1 MHQPICRDRPIML
14 LLVFLVGMFAGTPAP
29 STAASA
35 LDAQAMATLQR
46 MADFLSGAQRFSV
59 TAEISFDVVQTTGEK
74 LEFGETRRFL
84 IRRPDRMRVDITKR
98 DGATSGFRFDGQ
110 EIAVFNTREQVYATA
125 ARSGT
130 LDRAIAYFINDLD
143 MRFPLAEL
151 FSTELAETLAAKV
164 RTASNVGPERI
175 LGVPCEHIALRGDQ
189 ADMQLW
195 VAQGDQP
202 LPHRMVI
209 TYRAAE
215 GQPQFRAQF
224 SDWNLSPDVPDTL
237 FAFTPPEGA
246 TKIAFATRK
255 PTPPAA
261 GKPKAKKGAR
271 P

>member
-1 MHQPICRDRPIML
+1 MHQPICRDRPRVL
-14 LLVFLVGMFAGTPAP
+14 FLVLLVGMFAGTPAP

-35 LDAQAMATLQR
+35 RDPQAMAMLQR
-46 MADFLSGAQRFSV
+46 MADFLSRAQRFSV
-59 TAEISFDVVQTTGEK
+59 TTEIAFDVVQSSGEK
-74 LEFGETRRFL
+74 LEFGETRKFV
-84 IRRPDRMRVDITKR
+84 IRRPDGARIDTTKR

-110 EIAVFNTREQVYATA
+110 EIAVFNTKEQVYATA
-125 ARSGT
+125 PKPGT
-130 LDRAIAYFINDLD
+130 VDQAIAYFINDLD
-143 MRFPLAEL
+143 MRFPLAQL
-151 FSTELAETLAAKV
+151 FSAQLAEALPAQM
-164 RTASNVGPERI
+164 RTANNIGLERI
-175 LGVPCEHIALRGDQ
+175 MGVPCEHLAFQGNQ
-189 ADMQLW
+189 ADLQLW
-195 VAQGDQP
+195 MAQGDQP
-202 LPHRMVI
+202 LPCRLVI
-209 TYRAAE
+209 TYKAAE